1 MLRCIFSFAHAQ
13 ICAKRAANR
22 LAWEEHGLS
31 ATAHAKGL
39 NPQSIRARKGGV
51 PLVCLT
57 AYTTPVARI
66 VDPHCDLVL
75 VGDSVGM
82 VVHGLPSTIG
92 VTLDMMI
99 LHGQAVRRGI
109 ENALLVVDM
118 PFGSYE
124 ESPAQAF
131 RNAARV
137 MAETGCAAVKLEGG
151 VVMAETIRFLVARG
165 VPVVAHV
172 GLTPQGVNAFGGYTV
187 QGRGEDAG
195 RVTADARAVAE
206 AGAFSVVLE
215 KVPEALAR
223 SITADI
229 AIPTIG
235 IGASP
240 ACDGQILVVDDML
253 GLFTDFRPKFVKRYG
268 ELGHAA
274 SEAVAAYAEDVR
286 QRRFPAPEHV
296 FAETVP
302 GKKS

>member
-1 MLRCIFSFAHAQ
+1 VRNGPPIAF
-13 ICAKRAANR
+13 
-22 LAWEEHGLS
+22 AWEEHGLS

-66 VDPHCDLVL
+66 VDPHCDMVL

-99 LHGQAVRRGI
+99 MHGQAVRRGI
-109 ENALLVVDM
+109 ENALIVVDM

-124 ESPAQAF
+124 ESPEQAF

-165 VPVVAHV
+165 IPVVAHV

-195 RVTADARAVAE
+195 RVIADARAVAD

-215 KVPEALAR
+215 KVPETLAR
-223 SITADI
+223 AITADI

-253 GLFTDFRPKFVKRYG
+253 GLFTDFRPKFVKRYA

-286 QRRFPAPEHV
+286 RRRFPAPGHV

-302 GKKS
+302 GKKP